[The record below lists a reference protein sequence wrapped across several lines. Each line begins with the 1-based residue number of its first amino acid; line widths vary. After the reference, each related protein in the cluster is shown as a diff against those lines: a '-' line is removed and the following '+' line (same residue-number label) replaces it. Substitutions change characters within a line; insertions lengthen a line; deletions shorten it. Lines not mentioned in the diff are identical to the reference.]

1 MKTIQIFWS
10 FFLLGFFINPSF
22 GQDDYRKKV
31 IIELNKYR
39 LNLITDSIFLKE
51 ISNMAY
57 KYNALTDWSGINVYY
72 DLSLLYLRKNLT
84 EADIQYL
91 KKLRTEKFQDESE
104 IKQELEYVNN
114 HPELYMMM
122 NEKFISRDYPY
133 RLSLQHFMIE
143 EMVVCKVDS
152 NHRVAEIGAGDGHF
166 AYLLNRIFKPKVY
179 HLNEIDTPS
188 VYFFPRIKN
197 LHLDSLE
204 NEYKL
209 IHGETN
215 RTNLSGQYDKIII
228 RNTFHHFRKKKKM
241 LENIKQHLAPNGEI
255 VVIEVFKED
264 AKFELDDKGGA
275 YSCYMQIS
283 ENEFLRCF
291 EKINFKLISKSKVQN
306 RSMFV
311 FKVKENITN

>member
-1 MKTIQIFWS
+1 MKTIIIFCS
-10 FFLLGFFINPSF
+10 LIFIGFFYNPSF
-22 GQDDYRKKV
+22 GQDDYRKKI

-39 LNLITDSIFLKE
+39 LNLITDSIFHKE
-51 ISNMAY
+51 VSNIAY
-57 KYNALTDWSGINVYY
+57 KYNALTNRSGINVYY
-72 DLSLLYLRKNLT
+72 DLSQLYLRKNLT
-84 EADIQYL
+84 KVDIEYL

-104 IKQELEYVNN
+104 IMHELDYVNN

-143 EMVVCKVDS
+143 EMMVCKVDT

-179 HLNEIDTPS
+179 HLNEIDTPR
-188 VYFFPRIKN
+188 VYFFPRIKK

-204 NEYKL
+204 NDYKL
-209 IHGETN
+209 IHGEKN
-215 RTNLSGQYDKIII
+215 KTNLSGQYDKIII

-241 LENIKQHLAPNGEI
+241 LENVKQHLAPNGEI

-264 AKFELDDKGGA
+264 AKFKLDDKGGA

-283 ENEFLRCF
+283 ENEFLSYF
-291 EKINFKLISKSKVQN
+291 EEGNFKLISKSKVQN

-311 FKVKENITN
+311 YKVKEKITN